1 MQEGRW
7 VSYESRNFNV
17 YEHKHPT
24 HYLELL
30 VKVPQKAIIRIG
42 QEITFLVSEPTTF
55 HVQKITF

>member
-1 MQEGRW
+1 MQEGIW

-17 YEHKHPT
+17 YEHKHST

-30 VKVPQKAIIRIG
+30 VRVPQKAIMRNG
-42 QEITFLVSEPTTF
+42 QEITFLVSESGTF